1 MSLKLVFMG
10 TPKFAKE
17 LLEHIYFNK
26 TINVVAVYTQPPK
39 KSHRGQKTNLSEVH
53 KFAQEKKIDVFCP
66 NKFSKSDIDN
76 VKKINPDVILV
87 AAYGLILPNEILS
100 IPCCGCVNVHASLL
114 PQWRGAAPIQRSIMN
129 GDKTTGISI
138 MKVVE
143 QVDHGPVYLQSEIKI
158 DENDNYE
165 NVHNNLVN
173 IGKKTL
179 DMYFSGHLYSPVP
192 QNHSLATYAEKI
204 KKNETQIDFSDTA
217 YIAHKKVCAFS
228 PKPGAYFTVNFSKY
242 KIFNTKFITEDK
254 IKNYTKSENLILSFK
269 KDYLLVEKIQK
280 EGKNIMSL
288 TDFGRG
294 YSKEL
299 ENIKKKLN

>member
-1 MSLKLVFMG
+1 MG
-10 TPKFAKE
+10 TPEFAKE
-17 LLEHIYFNK
+17 FLEHLYLSK
-26 TINVVAVYTQPPK
+26 TINIVAVYTQAPK

-53 KFAQEKKIDVFCP
+53 KFAREKKIDVFCP
-66 NKFSKSDIDN
+66 DKFLRSDIDN

-138 MKVVE
+138 MQVVE
-143 QVDHGPVYLQSEIKI
+143 QVDHGPIYLQSEIRIK
-158 DENDNYE
+158 ENDNYE
-165 NVHNNLVN
+165 NVHNNLID

-179 DMYFSGHLYSPVP
+179 DMYFSDHLYSPAP

-204 KKNETQIDFSDTA
+204 KKNETQIDFNDTA
-217 YIAHKKVCAFS
+217 YMAHKKVCAFS
-228 PKPGAYFTVNFSKY
+228 PRPGAYFTIGSLKY
-242 KIFNTKFITEDK
+242 KIFDTKFITEDK
-254 IKNYTKSENLILSFK
+254 IKKYSKLENLILSFK
-269 KDYLLVEKIQK
+269 KGCLLVRKIQK
-280 EGKNIMSL
+280 EGKNIMSVE
-288 TDFGRG
+288 DFGRG

-299 ENIKKKLN
+299 ENIRKKLN